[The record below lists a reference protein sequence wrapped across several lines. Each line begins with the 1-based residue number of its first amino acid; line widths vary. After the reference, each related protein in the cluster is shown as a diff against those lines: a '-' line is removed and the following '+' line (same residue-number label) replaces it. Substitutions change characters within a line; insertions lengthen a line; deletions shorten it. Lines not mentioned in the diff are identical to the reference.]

1 MKRILKKI
9 LNKKEDDF
17 SAVKMFSIAK
27 YGKERVT
34 KNQLYENWEKSVKE
48 KIQYKSSVK
57 ENFSCIINIPKDC
70 ECFIDMMIEFLRE
83 KGFCASVIS
92 EETLKNFTGTQKYI
106 LVTWE
111 NIELCK
117 E

>member
-1 MKRILKKI
+1 MKRILKRI

-17 SAVKMFSIAK
+17 SAIKMFSIAK
-27 YGKERVT
+27 YGKEGVT
-34 KNQLYENWEKSVKE
+34 KNQLYENWEKSIKE
-48 KIQYKSSVK
+48 RIQYKSSIK
-57 ENFSCIINIPKDC
+57 GNFSCIINIPKDC
-70 ECFIDMMIEFLRE
+70 ECFIDTMIKFLEDR
-83 KGFCASVIS
+83 KFNASVIS

-111 NIELCK
+111 NIELYK